1 MEAVIICVLTPLTK
15 NREPDISF
23 VIRTGQ
29 MIAPHLAKM
38 TLVVLESTT
47 YPGTTD
53 EDLRHFLEEGSGME
67 TGVDF
72 HLAFYQNV
80 KIPLIKD
87 DPGKEE
93 LSTSVG
99 GILLRGKTAP
109 STGDAKNPGDLT
121 RTIRTYLANDS
132 YENRSSVGQFREF
145 GQRRGKILDGF
156 VASACEINCQNR
168 KI

>member
-1 MEAVIICVLTPLTK
+1 VLTPLTK

-29 MIAPHLAKM
+29 MIAPHLAKG

-53 EDLRHFLEEGSGME
+53 EDLRHSLEEGSRME
-67 TGVDF
+67 AGVDF

-80 KIPLIKD
+80 KIPLMKD

-99 GILLRGKTAP
+99 GVLLRGKTAP
-109 STGDAKNPGDLT
+109 PYGDAKNPGDLT

-132 YENRSSVGQFREF
+132 YEIGAASASFAN
-145 GQRRGKILDGF
+145 LDNGGGRFWMGF